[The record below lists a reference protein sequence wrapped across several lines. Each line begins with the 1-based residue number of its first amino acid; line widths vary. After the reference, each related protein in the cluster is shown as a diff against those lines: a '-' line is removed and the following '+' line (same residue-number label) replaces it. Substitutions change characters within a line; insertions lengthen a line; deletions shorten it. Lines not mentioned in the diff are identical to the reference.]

1 MNHKIKNA
9 SCIEYNRIKF
19 KSRLECSVYKWL
31 IENGITPQY
40 EPYTFTIWSGFKPNV
55 PFYTKSKHNDLKLDN
70 KKIIDIKYTPDFF
83 FIYNGIRVF
92 IEVKGIENDVFYI
105 KKKLF
110 RAYLE
115 KCKKEKGLN
124 LLYFEIFTKRQLL
137 QAIEIIKNYEFKD

>member
-9 SCIEYNRIKF
+9 SCIEYNGIKF

-31 IENGITPQY
+31 IEKGITPQY

-55 PFYTKSKHNDLKLDN
+55 PFYTKSKYNDLKLDN

-115 KCKKEKGLN
+115 KCKREKGLN
-124 LLYFEIFTKRQLL
+124 LLYFEVFTKRQLL

>member
-31 IENGITPQY
+31 IEKGITPQY
-40 EPYTFTIWSGFKPNV
+40 EPYTFIIWSGFKPNV
-55 PFYTKSKHNDLKLDN
+55 PFYTKSKYNDLKLDN